1 MICGMFDMRNFGDL
15 LFPLIAEHEL
25 GLHGYNV
32 QAVSPTGAAT
42 GLSDAMPS
50 RPIAQLFDPDLPC
63 AAVVIGG
70 GYLVHTHRMDM
81 LHEYRGLGVGAC
93 AASSMWLG
101 ATLAAALRDVPLAWN
116 APGVPHPLRPS
127 FQPLAGAAFDAA
139 DYLSLRDQGSVR
151 MAGLVAGGPV
161 QVVPDP
167 VLGLA
172 RMWPKASLR
181 GDFDRLAQRLGLTTR
196 EGILAV
202 SVRRRSLGDVPV
214 AAFAQELGARCKALN
229 LTPVMIGLGSAHSDD
244 RIAREVSAALT
255 AMGCPNAAL
264 DQPEQLRDIA
274 ALIAYASAYA
284 GSSLHGYVAAA
295 AYGTPGLLVARPAYR
310 KFDGLVQHLDRDADK
325 VNDWSQALGRLSDA
339 VCQPRTTLSSAV
351 QNALTQHWNQI
362 VAAIEG
368 GATPRRAARLR
379 FAALSMGEGMRQ
391 ENAVWAMLPYTSAR
405 DRAAALSGEDVA
417 HKEPF

>member
-1 MICGMFDMRNFGDL
+1 MER
-15 LFPLIAEHEL
+15 A
-25 GLHGYNV
+25 
-32 QAVSPTGAAT
+32 
-42 GLSDAMPS
+42 
-50 RPIAQLFDPDLPC
+50 
-63 AAVVIGG
+63 
-70 GYLVHTHRMDM
+70 
-81 LHEYRGLGVGAC
+81 
-93 AASSMWLG
+93 
-101 ATLAAALRDVPLAWN
+101 
-116 APGVPHPLRPS
+116 GVPHPLRPG
-127 FQPLAGAAFDAA
+127 FQRLAAAAFDAA
-139 DYLSLRDQGSVR
+139 DYLSLRDPGSVR
-151 MAGLVAGGPV
+151 MAGLAAGGPA

-196 EGILAV
+196 DGILAV

-214 AAFAQELGARCKALN
+214 AVFAQDLGARCKALN

-255 AMGCPNAAL
+255 AMGCQNAAL

-284 GSSLHGYVAAA
+284 GSSLHGYIAAA

-325 VNDWSQALGRLSDA
+325 VNDWAQALGRLSDA
-339 VCQPRTTLSSAV
+339 VGQPHTTLSSGV
-351 QNALTQHWNQI
+351 QRALTQHWNQI
-362 VAAIEG
+362 AAAING

-391 ENAVWAMLPYTSAR
+391 QNALWAMLPYTTAR
-405 DRAAALSGEDVA
+405 DRAAALSGGDVA